1 VNLLVWMLA
10 VPLATAVLG
19 SFGGQ
24 NKIRAVVM
32 ISGLSITFG
41 LCLATARQFL
51 GGAAPTAF
59 GAALRVDGLSGLV
72 LVLSAFGR
80 LLASIYGV
88 GYLPRSEAR
97 GLVSPRM
104 RREFYGLIPAYVFAM
119 LLVSVSNNLGVM
131 WIAVEL
137 TTLASVF
144 LVTFHD
150 RNTSLEAAWKFLVL
164 GSLGLGF
171 ALLGTV
177 LLFASGQGQ
186 LGDGMGALH
195 WTRFMEVAPRL
206 HPFTLRLGVVFALIG
221 YGTKAGLA
229 PMHTWKPD
237 AYREAP
243 SPAVVLMAV
252 GMLNGALYCVL
263 RIHLISKAAL
273 GADFSGDLLLTL
285 GLLSVLIATP
295 FIVIQWNL
303 KRLLAY
309 SSIEHIGIMAV
320 GIGLGAEAGVF
331 GALLH
336 MTYHSLAKPVSLF
349 SAGTLAQQHSSS
361 DFDRIG
367 SGTFTR
373 APIASALFVLAA
385 VIIAGSPPFGM
396 FFSEMTI
403 LKAGFLS
410 SHVTATAVFLAALIV
425 LFCGFAYQVGRVVL
439 GPPRD
444 PAERRVPHTERL
456 DLGLGTAIVAAVI
469 AVASAFY
476 LPAPLLALIH
486 AATVVVWGRV

>member
-1 VNLLVWMLA
+1 MLVWTLI
-10 VPLATAVLG
+10 VPLITAAVGSLG
-19 SFGGQ
+19 GPR
-24 NKIRAVVM
+24 KVM
-32 ISGLSITFG
+32 ETAMVGGLSLTFA
-41 LCLATARQFL
+41 LCLAIAGQFL
-51 GGAAPTAF
+51 GGTIPIAF
-59 GAALRVDGLSGLV
+59 GGALRVDGLSALV
-72 LVLSAFGR
+72 LVLCGFVGLISGT
-80 LLASIYGV
+80 YGV
-88 GYLPRSEAR
+88 GYLRRNEAR
-97 GLVSPRM
+97 GLVSVRM

-119 LLVSVSNNLGVM
+119 LLVSMSNNLGIL

-150 RNTSLEAAWKFLVL
+150 RDTSLEAAWKFLML
-164 GSLGLGF
+164 GSLGLAF

-177 LLFASGQGQ
+177 LLFASGQGH
-186 LGDGMGALH
+186 LGEGVSALD
-195 WTRFMEVAPRL
+195 WTRFMEVAPAL
-206 HPFTLRLGVVFALIG
+206 HPFTLRLGVVFALVG

-252 GMLNGALYCVL
+252 GMLNGALYCLL

-273 GADFSGDLLLTL
+273 GPEFSSDLLLML

-295 FIVIQWNL
+295 FILIQWNL

-309 SSIEHIGIMAV
+309 SSIEHIGIMV
-320 GIGLGAEAGVF
+320 LGVGLGVEAGVF

-336 MTYHSLAKPVSLF
+336 MTYHSLAKPVALF
-349 SAGTLAQQHSSS
+349 SAGTLAQLHSSS

-367 SGTFTR
+367 TGTFTR
-373 APIASALFVLAA
+373 APVASGLFALSM
-385 VIIAGSPPFGM
+385 VILTGSPPFGM

-403 LKAGFLS
+403 LRAGFHS
-410 SHVTATAVFLAALIV
+410 PHVTATAVFLTALVV
-425 LFCGFAYQVGRVVL
+425 LFCGFGYQVGRLVL

-444 PAERRVPHTERL
+444 PADRRHSLPERF
-456 DLGLGTAIVAAVI
+456 DLGMATAVAAAVLAIV
-469 AVASAFY
+469 SAFY
-476 LPAPLLALIH
+476 LPGPLMALIR
-486 AATVVVWGRV
+486 AATLVVWGSA